1 MRKNNE
7 FDISLPSYV
16 TARDGRGV
24 SGICGV
30 KTNIQKKQQLEVRRT
45 IFRQYIV
52 ELEFLHIARSK
63 ISLYIFCKK
72 KIDFR

>member
-1 MRKNNE
+1 MGEEYR
-7 FDISLPSYV
+7 
-16 TARDGRGV
+16 V
-24 SGICGV
+24 SGG

-63 ISLYIFCKK
+63 ISLHIAKGKLIFANIRNGYYKSK
-72 KIDFR
+72 HFIL